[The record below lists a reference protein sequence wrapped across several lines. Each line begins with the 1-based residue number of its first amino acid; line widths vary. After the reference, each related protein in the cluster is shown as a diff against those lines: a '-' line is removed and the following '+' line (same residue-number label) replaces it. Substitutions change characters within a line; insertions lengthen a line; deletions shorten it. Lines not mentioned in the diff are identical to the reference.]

1 MVDGE
6 TCCTCVCGK
15 GGDGVWRR
23 VKLRHEELDY
33 FLLILLPCSSL
44 AMRVPQHLL
53 LLAVA
58 TLVSQCVGFHIQRVV
73 VGLYS
78 SSVGDSWYGFKS
90 NSNNNNHHHHH
101 HVFPTLPRTTA
112 GRRTPR
118 RLITAVAVQTNSNNG
133 GASETS
139 VQDDYADIKA
149 ELTNYL
155 AFREQ
160 VGADEAM
167 KKEAGKIVG
176 GTKGNVVLDYVSGS
190 PNKEITLEMPNI
202 FDYSELDKY
211 GFGVRLLSLPMDCLQ
226 IYSGYCH

>member
-1 MVDGE
+1 
-6 TCCTCVCGK
+6 
-15 GGDGVWRR
+15 
-23 VKLRHEELDY
+23 
-33 FLLILLPCSSL
+33 
-44 AMRVPQHLL
+44 MRVPQHLL

-211 GFGVRLLSLPMDCLQ
+211 GFGVRLPSPANGLLLLGILSLKELTLIVVSVLFATVLGQTNNGIGWQ
-226 IYSGYCH
+226 IGNVQTHGPSTSRQPC